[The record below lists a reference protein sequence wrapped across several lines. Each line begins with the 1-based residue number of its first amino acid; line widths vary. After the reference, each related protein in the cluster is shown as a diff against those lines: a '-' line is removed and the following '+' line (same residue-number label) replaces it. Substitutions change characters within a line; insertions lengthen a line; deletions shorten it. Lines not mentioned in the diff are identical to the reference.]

1 MVDYVHSGE
10 VYEPICAVMSGL
22 IESRRVCVSTLSQ
35 LHTLNW
41 GSNSASFQFE
51 LGDDCAFSP
60 DNMF

>member
-1 MVDYVHSGE
+1 MDYG
-10 VYEPICAVMSGL
+10 AVMSGL
-22 IESRRVCVSTLSQ
+22 IESRRVCVSTLSP

-51 LGDDCAFSP
+51 LGDDRAFSP